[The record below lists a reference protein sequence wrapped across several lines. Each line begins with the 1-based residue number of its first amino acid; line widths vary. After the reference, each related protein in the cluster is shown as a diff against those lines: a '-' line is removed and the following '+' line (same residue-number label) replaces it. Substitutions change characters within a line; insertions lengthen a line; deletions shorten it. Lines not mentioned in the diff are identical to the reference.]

1 MRRGTRVQWHDDQ
14 CVQSIQRQGALHIR
28 VAHSRA
34 LVCACSWY
42 VTRVHRWALNSSSAP
57 VAVRTMSTRALAVPR
72 WRWRACCATPRRSA
86 WASRFQT
93 RAWPGVCCGRD
104 RRMAPVFFV
113 QAKHAIPSRLPRSS
127 MLIIMGCA
135 VRRIGRR
142 RPQGGRVARGEL
154 QPGQRH
160 ARDLAQ
166 DLSGPSGG
174 DGQSIR
180 AARPQRHHWPELLQH
195 HGCGGGAVPPALGC
209 QHEHWRY
216 RRGARGLVAAPIHN
230 GSGATAQPTDDHDQR
245 AWRATTSRFATQR
258 TFSRHYTRWQRSS
271 RCIKWNR
278 WGGGQHVC
286 SREWAHGR
294 RQ

>member
-1 MRRGTRVQWHDDQ
+1 MMTNVCRVFNDKAR
-14 CVQSIQRQGALHIR
+14 CTFALHIR

-42 VTRVHRWALNSSSAP
+42 VTRVHRWVLNSSSAP

-127 MLIIMGCA
+127 MLIIMGCV

-166 DLSGPSGG
+166 DLSEPSGG

-245 AWRATTSRFATQR
+245 AWRATTSRFAT
-258 TFSRHYTRWQRSS
+258 
-271 RCIKWNR
+271 
-278 WGGGQHVC
+278 
-286 SREWAHGR
+286 
-294 RQ
+294 